1 MIADINLR
9 GAKGPSLCMIFQSLS
24 AGISSALEAER
35 THWRR
40 TMKKIASLTAAFA
53 VIALAIVSFNGIACA
68 DEIKM
73 VGVITKIEISGADA
87 KTATA
92 TLKDNKTEQ
101 SVVITVND
109 ELTLDKFKD
118 HRIVE
123 GDEIRCKYEV
133 TGGKNISSYFRKT
146 AGC

>member
-1 MIADINLR
+1 MRRIAAVL
-9 GAKGPSLCMIFQSLS
+9 GMVMVV
-24 AGISSALEAER
+24 AL
-35 THWRR
+35 
-40 TMKKIASLTAAFA
+40 
-53 VIALAIVSFNGIACA
+53 VVVSFTRVASA

-73 VGVITKIEISGADA
+73 VGVITKIDIACKDA
-87 KTATA
+87 KTATVI
-92 TLKDNKTEQ
+92 LKDNKSGE
-101 SVVITVND
+101 SVTITVND

-133 TGGKNISSYFRKT
+133 KDGKNVSTYFRKT

>member
-1 MIADINLR
+1 MRKAV
-9 GAKGPSLCMIFQSLS
+9 SLLVLVAIMALGMLS
-24 AGISSALEAER
+24 FGSNAQ
-35 THWRR
+35 
-40 TMKKIASLTAAFA
+40 
-53 VIALAIVSFNGIACA
+53 A
-68 DEIKM
+68 DEIKF
-73 VGVITKIEISGADA
+73 VGVISKIEIAGKDA

-92 TLKDNKTEQ
+92 TLKDNKTEAPI
-101 SVVITVND
+101 VITVND

-133 TGGKNISSYFRKT
+133 IDGKNVAKLFRKT

>member
-1 MIADINLR
+1 
-9 GAKGPSLCMIFQSLS
+9 
-24 AGISSALEAER
+24 
-35 THWRR
+35 
-40 TMKKIASLTAAFA
+40 MKKIMSLMAA
-53 VIALAIVSFNGIACA
+53 IAIVALGMASFGSVAHA

-73 VGVITKIEISGADA
+73 VGVITKIDISGEDA

-101 SVVITVND
+101 TVVITVND

-133 TGGKNISSYFRKT
+133 TGGKNVSTYFRKT